1 MAYRRL
7 LRAKPRKRRR
17 NGSFVKTARRP
28 SSKTKVVVKKR
39 RGVRKLST
47 MSARAYFDASRWHHK
62 PDLRVPDQVSEYTPV
77 RGVSRVSINGPTEAG
92 GSAIYVFAWTPSGAR
107 CMWLTHQQSS
117 VENYW
122 LVGFPFVASHSNAA
136 GPALCRPLRQSV
148 AVRNISAAE
157 KVAGVIRVLCTN
169 HPLNWTLYYTGNQN
183 SAGAHVLIDK
193 EEHANIVSLIGAHPK
208 TRTITNAEL
217 RSGVTIPMIP
227 ATLAEYKEY
236 HDWQDLVPITT
247 DIMTDASGN
256 VMTTQPFSREHW
268 AAMLM
273 EEWTKKTPME
283 TLFIEIPTAQ
293 SGFMSYDIAY
303 HYQDAIR
310 AKDPEGLTAQFARA
324 ARPANSTAFAAMA
337 HAATTAQARI

>member
-1 MAYRRL
+1 MARRRL
-7 LRAKPRKRRR
+7 TRAKPRKRRR
-17 NGSFVKTARRP
+17 NGYIVKSRRP
-28 SSKTKVVVKKR
+28 STRTTATVKKR
-39 RGVRKLST
+39 RGVRNVST

-77 RGVSRVSINGPTEAG
+77 RGVSRVNVNGPTEAG
-92 GSAIYVFAWTPSGAR
+92 GSAIYVFAWTPSVAR
-107 CMWLTHQQSS
+107 CMWLTHIQNATLTDYYD
-117 VENYW
+117 VA
-122 LVGFPFVASHSNAA
+122 FPFVASHAQAA
-136 GPALCRPLRQSV
+136 GPSLCRPLRQSV
-148 AVRNISAAE
+148 AIRNISASE

-169 HPLNWTLYYTGNQN
+169 HPLNWTLKYTSGQN
-183 SAGAHVLIDK
+183 TAHTLISKD
-193 EEHANIVSLIGAHPK
+193 EHANIVALLGSHPK

-217 RSGVTIPMIP
+217 RVGVTIPLIP
-227 ATLAEYKEY
+227 ATLGQYKEY
-236 HDWQDLVPITT
+236 HDWQDLLPITS
-247 DIMTDASGN
+247 IHMTDANGDPM
-256 VMTTQPFSREHW
+256 VVQPFSREQW

-283 TLFIEIPTAQ
+283 TCFIEIPTAS

-324 ARPANSTAFAAMA
+324 ARPANSTTFAAMA

>member
-7 LRAKPRKRRR
+7 FRAKPRKRRR
-17 NGSFVKTARRP
+17 NGTFVKTTRRP
-28 SSKTKVVVKKR
+28 SYRRKAVVKKR

-47 MSARAYFDASRWHHK
+47 ISARAYFDASRWHHR
-62 PDLRVPDQVSEYTPV
+62 PDLRVPDQVSEYTPI
-77 RGVSRVSINGPTEAG
+77 RGVSRVSINGPTEVG

-107 CMWLTHQQSS
+107 CMWLTHQQ
-117 VENYW
+117 NPTMTDYFA
-122 LVGFPFVASHSNAA
+122 VGFPFVASHSQAA

-148 AVRNISAAE
+148 AVRNISASE

-169 HPLNWTLYYTGNQN
+169 HPLNWNLQYSGPYTLI
-183 SAGAHVLIDK
+183 AK
-193 EEHANIVSLIGAHPK
+193 EEHANIVALIGAHPK
-208 TRTITNAEL
+208 TRTITDAEL
-217 RSGVTIPMIP
+217 RGGVTIPMIP

-247 DIMTDASGN
+247 DTIVEANGDVRT
-256 VMTTQPFSREHW
+256 VQPISNENW
-268 AAMLM
+268 AAMIFA
-273 EEWTKKTPME
+273 EWTKRTPME
-283 TLFIEIPTAQ
+283 TMFIEIPTAS

-303 HYQDAIR
+303 HYQDAVR